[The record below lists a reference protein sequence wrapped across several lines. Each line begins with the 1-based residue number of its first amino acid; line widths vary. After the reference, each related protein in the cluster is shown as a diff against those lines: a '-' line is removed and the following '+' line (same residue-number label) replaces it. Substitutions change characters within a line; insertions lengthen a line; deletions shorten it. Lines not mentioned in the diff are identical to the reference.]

1 MQNNNK
7 HTGFKGWMRN
17 KGYYIVLVL
26 CIAAVGISGYLY
38 FNQSA
43 APDADAAPTAA
54 LQTPNAPAQEE
65 TGKDAASPSQEAAP
79 PKLKKPVDGAVAQ
92 SFATDHLAYN
102 ATTKDWRVHP
112 GVDLTAS
119 VGDAVRAAA
128 DGTVSAVAED
138 DFLGWTV
145 ELTHDGGY
153 TTRYCNL
160 AAEIPVAVGD
170 QVQSGSQIGTIGTTA
185 KLELASE
192 PHLHFEVS
200 QGTAQLNPETCFAE

>member
-1 MQNNNK
+1 M
-7 HTGFKGWMRN
+7 
-17 KGYYIVLVL
+17 
-26 CIAAVGISGYLY
+26 
-38 FNQSA
+38 
-43 APDADAAPTAA
+43 
-54 LQTPNAPAQEE
+54 
-65 TGKDAASPSQEAAP
+65 
-79 PKLKKPVDGAVAQ
+79 
-92 SFATDHLAYN
+92 
-102 ATTKDWRVHP
+102 
-112 GVDLTAS
+112 
-119 VGDAVRAAA
+119 
-128 DGTVSAVAED
+128 AED

-170 QVQSGSQIGTIGTTA
+170 QVRSGSQIGAVGTTA

>member
-1 MQNNNK
+1 M
-7 HTGFKGWMRN
+7 
-17 KGYYIVLVL
+17 
-26 CIAAVGISGYLY
+26 
-38 FNQSA
+38 
-43 APDADAAPTAA
+43 
-54 LQTPNAPAQEE
+54 
-65 TGKDAASPSQEAAP
+65 
-79 PKLKKPVDGAVAQ
+79 DGAIAQ
-92 SFATDHLAYN
+92 SFATDRLAYN

-119 VGDAVRAAA
+119 VGDAVCAAA

-170 QVQSGSQIGTIGTTA
+170 QVQAGSQIGAVGA
-185 KLELASE
+185 RRQSWSLPA

-200 QGTAQLNPETCFAE
+200 QGAAQLNPEESCFAE